1 MSVDFKKIKLLS
13 IGDYKND
20 KNGNPTI
27 KVTEKVLDGMVNAFN
42 DLKDNTLPDLII
54 DHKDTKDERDKAFT
68 VPDKEGKPTKV
79 FGRLPFSVGKIT
91 NLQRLG
97 DSLYGDF
104 INVFEPI
111 KNAMKD
117 KLLTSLSSEF
127 FLDIKSNV
135 TDKVYDGVLTA
146 VAILPGGT
154 WAELFDKFK
163 PYMFNLDEL
172 QEPVKFNFE
181 SFNTENKIVF
191 NLQNY
196 LKDYFIEKLQAKET
210 KMSKE
215 EYQKKV
221 QKFMDK
227 KMKCANYEQFLAM
240 NEGEQKEYMSMLED
254 KYNKFSLAGL
264 GELEVPNVE
273 NEKQKFSM
281 EDLMKK
287 FESLDSENKEL
298 KQNLFSLVN
307 KTDKKLDEE
316 NNLLKQQIQEIKS
329 QEKRKEV
336 IKFVNDKLIESNKF
350 DVADREKLENGLT
363 AIAVS
368 SNQPVKFSVGGVE
381 TVTDTFAF
389 VAEMLEKAQVKN
401 TFSHSPI
408 VAKGENGLTVTRQE
422 IEKSNGA
429 NPEDLLQDKKIRF
442 AHKDKDFNSMSES
455 ELQAIYEAEGII

>member
-27 KVTEKVLDGMVNAFN
+27 KVTEEVLDGMVQAFN

-104 INVFEPI
+104 INVFKPI

-172 QEPVKFNFE
+172 KESIKFNLD
-181 SFNTENKIVF
+181 SLNTENKIIF
-191 NLQNY
+191 NLQN
-196 LKDYFIEKLQAKET
+196 LQAKET

-227 KMKCANYEQFLAM
+227 KMKCANYEQFMAM
-240 NEGEQKEYMSMLED
+240 NEGEQKEYMSMMED

-316 NNLLKQQIQEIKS
+316 NNLLRQQIQEIKS

-336 IKFVNDKLIESNKF
+336 IKFVNDKLIELNKF
-350 DVADREKLENGLT
+350 DVADKEELENGLT
-363 AIAVS
+363 AIATA

-389 VAEMLEKAQVKN
+389 VSKMLEKAAVKN

-408 VAKGENGLTVTRQE
+408 VAHGENGLTVTRQE
-422 IEKSNGA
+422 IEASNGA
-429 NPEDLLQDKKIRF
+429 SVDELLQDKKIRF
-442 AHKDKDFNSMSES
+442 AHKDKDFSSMSES
-455 ELQAIYEAEGII
+455 ELQAIYEQEGII

>member
-27 KVTEKVLDGMVNAFN
+27 KVTEKVLDGMVQSFN

-68 VPDKEGKPTKV
+68 VPDKDNKPVKV

-172 QEPVKFNFE
+172 KESIKFNLD
-181 SFNTENKIVF
+181 SFNTENKIIF
-191 NLQNY
+191 NLQN
-196 LKDYFIEKLQAKET
+196 LQTKESEMT
-210 KMSKE
+210 KE

-227 KMKCANYEQFLAM
+227 KMKCANYEQFMAM
-240 NEGEQKEYMSMLED
+240 NEGEQKEYMSMMED

-287 FESLDSENKEL
+287 IRVF
-298 KQNLFSLVN
+298 
-307 KTDKKLDEE
+307 
-316 NNLLKQQIQEIKS
+316 
-329 QEKRKEV
+329 
-336 IKFVNDKLIESNKF
+336 
-350 DVADREKLENGLT
+350 
-363 AIAVS
+363 
-368 SNQPVKFSVGGVE
+368 
-381 TVTDTFAF
+381 
-389 VAEMLEKAQVKN
+389 
-401 TFSHSPI
+401 
-408 VAKGENGLTVTRQE
+408 RQ
-422 IEKSNGA
+422 
-429 NPEDLLQDKKIRF
+429 
-442 AHKDKDFNSMSES
+442 
-455 ELQAIYEAEGII
+455 

>member
-27 KVTEKVLDGMVNAFN
+27 KVTEEVLDGMVQAFN

-104 INVFEPI
+104 INVFKPI

-135 TDKVYDGVLTA
+135 TDKIYDGVLTA

-172 QEPVKFNFE
+172 KESIKFNLD
-181 SFNTENKIVF
+181 SLNTENKIIF
-191 NLQNY
+191 NLQN
-196 LKDYFIEKLQAKET
+196 LQAKET

-227 KMKCANYEQFLAM
+227 KMKCANYEQFMAM
-240 NEGEQKEYMSMLED
+240 NEGEQKEYMSMMED

-316 NNLLKQQIQEIKS
+316 NNLLRQQIQEIKS

-336 IKFVNDKLIESNKF
+336 IKFVNDKLIELNKF
-350 DVADREKLENGLT
+350 DVADKEELENGLT
-363 AIAVS
+363 AIATA

-389 VAEMLEKAQVKN
+389 VSKMLEKAAVKN

-408 VAKGENGLTVTRQE
+408 VAHGENGLTVTRQE
-422 IEKSNGA
+422 IEASNGA
-429 NPEDLLQDKKIRF
+429 SVDELLQDKKIRF
-442 AHKDKDFNSMSES
+442 AHKDKDFSSMSES
-455 ELQAIYEAEGII
+455 ELQAIYEQEGII

>member
-27 KVTEKVLDGMVNAFN
+27 KVTEKVLDGMVQAFN

-68 VPDKEGKPTKV
+68 VPDKDNKPVKV

-135 TDKVYDGVLTA
+135 TDKIYDGVLTA

-154 WAELFDKFK
+154 WAELFDKFE
-163 PYMFNLDEL
+163 PYMFSLDNIKH
-172 QEPVKFNFE
+172 PVFRFSLDSFE
-181 SFNTENKIVF
+181 TDNKIIF
-191 NLQNY
+191 NSQNLQT
-196 LKDYFIEKLQAKET
+196 KET
-210 KMSKE
+210 EMSKE
-215 EYQKKV
+215 EYQKKI

-240 NEGEQKEYMSMLED
+240 NEDEQKEYMSMMED

-264 GELEVPNVE
+264 GELEVDNKE

-316 NNLLKQQIQEIKS
+316 NNLLRQQIQEIKS

-336 IKFVNDKLIESNKF
+336 IKFVNDKLIELNKF

-363 AIAVS
+363 AIATA
-368 SNQPVKFSVGGVE
+368 SNQAIKFSVSGQEVA
-381 TVTDTFAF
+381 TDAFSF
-389 VAEMLEKAQVKN
+389 VAEMLEKAAAKN

-408 VAKGENGLTVTRQE
+408 VAHGENGLTVTRQE

-429 NPEDLLQDKKIRF
+429 SVDELLQDKKIRF
-442 AHKDKDFNSMSES
+442 AHKDKDFSSMSES
-455 ELQAIYEAEGII
+455 ELQAIYEQEGII

>member
-27 KVTEKVLDGMVNAFN
+27 KVTEEVLDGMVEAFN
-42 DLKDNTLPDLII
+42 DLKDNTLPDIII
-54 DHKDTKDERDKAFT
+54 DHKDTKDDRDKAFT
-68 VPDKEGKPTKV
+68 VPDKDNKPVKV

-172 QEPVKFNFE
+172 KEPVKFNFE
-181 SFNTENKIVF
+181 GFNTENKIIF
-191 NLQNY
+191 NLQN
-196 LKDYFIEKLQAKET
+196 LQTKET
-210 KMSKE
+210 EMSKE
-215 EYQKKV
+215 DYQKKI

-227 KMKCANYEQFLAM
+227 KMKCANYDQFLAM
-240 NEGEQKEYMSMLED
+240 NEDEQKEYMSMMED

-264 GELEVPNVE
+264 GELDVDNKE

-281 EDLMKK
+281 EDLIKR
-287 FESLDSENKEL
+287 FETQENENKEL
-298 KQNLFSLVN
+298 QKQLFSLVN
-307 KTDKKLDEE
+307 KTDEKVKEE
-316 NNLLKQQIQEIKS
+316 NNLLRQQIQEIKS

-363 AIAVS
+363 AIATA
-368 SNQPVKFSVGGVE
+368 SNQAIKFSVGSQEVA
-381 TVTDTFAF
+381 TDSYSF
-389 VAEMLEKAQVKN
+389 VIEMLEKAQVKN

-408 VAKGENGLTVTRQE
+408 VAHGENGLTVTRQE
-422 IEKSNGA
+422 IESSNGA
-429 NPEDLLQDKKIRF
+429 SVDELLQDKKIRF
-442 AHKDKDFNSMSES
+442 AHKDKDFSSMSES
-455 ELQAIYEAEGII
+455 ELQAIYEREGII

>member
-27 KVTEKVLDGMVNAFN
+27 KVTEEVLDGIIEAYN
-42 DLKDNTLPDLII
+42 DLEENTLPDLIF
-54 DHKDTKDERDKAFT
+54 DHEDTKESRDKKYT
-68 VPDKEGKPTKV
+68 VVDPEGKEYKIFGKMPFVLGKIKNLVKEGK
-79 FGRLPFSVGKIT
+79 SI
-91 NLQRLG
+91 
-97 DSLYGDF
+97 YGDI
-104 INVFEPI
+104 INVVEPI
-111 KNAMKD
+111 RESLKK
-117 KLLTSLSSEF
+117 KLYTSLSPEF

-135 TDKVYDGVLTA
+135 TGKTYAGVLTA

-163 PYMFNLDEL
+163 PYMFNLDDLKES
-172 QEPVKFNFE
+172 VKFNLDN
-181 SFNTENKIVF
+181 FNTENKIIF
-191 NLQNY
+191 NLQN
-196 LKDYFIEKLQAKET
+196 LETKET
-210 KMSKE
+210 EMSKE

-227 KMKCANYEQFLAM
+227 KMKCASYEQFMAM
-240 NEGEQKEYMSMLED
+240 NDEAQKEYMSMMED
-254 KYNKFSLAGL
+254 KYNKFSLVGL
-264 GELEVPNVE
+264 GELEVDNKE
-273 NEKQKFSM
+273 TEKQKFSM
-281 EDLMKK
+281 EDLIKR
-287 FESLDSENKEL
+287 FETQENENKEL
-298 KQNLFSLVN
+298 QKQLFSLIN
-307 KTDKKLDEE
+307 KTDEKVKEE
-316 NNLLKQQIQEIKS
+316 NNLLREQIQEIKS

-363 AIAVS
+363 AIAIS

-389 VAEMLEKAQVKN
+389 VAEMLEKAAVKN

-408 VAKGENGLTVTRQE
+408 VAKSENGLTVTRQE
-422 IEKSNGA
+422 IEASNGA
-429 NPEDLLQDKKIRF
+429 NPDDLLQDKKIRF

-455 ELQAIYEAEGII
+455 ELQAIYEQEGII

>member
-20 KNGNPTI
+20 RNGNPTI
-27 KVTEKVLDGMVNAFN
+27 KVTEKVLDGMVDAFN

-68 VPDKEGKPTKV
+68 VPDKDNKPVKV

-135 TDKVYDGVLTA
+135 TDKIYDGVLTA

-154 WAELFDKFK
+154 WAELFDKFE
-163 PYMFNLDEL
+163 PYMFSLDNIKH
-172 QEPVKFNFE
+172 PVFRFSLDSFE
-181 SFNTENKIVF
+181 TDNKIIF
-191 NLQNY
+191 NSQNLQT
-196 LKDYFIEKLQAKET
+196 KET
-210 KMSKE
+210 EMSKE
-215 EYQKKV
+215 EYQKKI

-240 NEGEQKEYMSMLED
+240 NEDEQKEYMSMMED

-264 GELEVPNVE
+264 GELEVPSVE

-316 NNLLKQQIQEIKS
+316 NNLLRQQIQEIKS

-336 IKFVNDKLIESNKF
+336 IKFVNDKLIELNKF

-363 AIAVS
+363 AIATA
-368 SNQPVKFSVGGVE
+368 SNQAIKFSVSGQEVA
-381 TVTDTFAF
+381 TDAFSF
-389 VAEMLEKAQVKN
+389 VAEMLEKAAAKN

-408 VAKGENGLTVTRQE
+408 VAHGENGLTVTRQE

-429 NPEDLLQDKKIRF
+429 SVDELLQDKKIRF
-442 AHKDKDFNSMSES
+442 AHKDKDFSSMSES
-455 ELQAIYEAEGII
+455 ELQAIYEQEGII

>member
-27 KVTEKVLDGMVNAFN
+27 KVTEKVLDGMVQAFN

-68 VPDKEGKPTKV
+68 VPDKDNKPVKV

-172 QEPVKFNFE
+172 KESIKFNLD
-181 SFNTENKIVF
+181 SLNTENKIIF
-191 NLQNY
+191 NLQN
-196 LKDYFIEKLQAKET
+196 LQTKESEMT
-210 KMSKE
+210 KE
-215 EYQKKV
+215 EYQKKI

-227 KMKCANYEQFLAM
+227 KMKCANYDQFLAM
-240 NEGEQKEYMSMLED
+240 NEDEQKEYMSMMED

-264 GELEVPNVE
+264 GELEVDNKE

-316 NNLLKQQIQEIKS
+316 NNLLRQQIQEIKS

-350 DVADREKLENGLT
+350 DVADKEELENGLT
-363 AIAVS
+363 AIATA

-389 VAEMLEKAQVKN
+389 VSKMLEKAAVKN
-401 TFSHSPI
+401 AFSHSPI
-408 VAKGENGLTVTRQE
+408 VAHGENGLTVTRQE

-429 NPEDLLQDKKIRF
+429 SVDELLQDKKIRF
-442 AHKDKDFNSMSES
+442 AHKDKDFSSMSES
-455 ELQAIYEAEGII
+455 ELQAIYEQEGII

>member
-27 KVTEKVLDGMVNAFN
+27 KVTEKVLDGMVQAFN

-68 VPDKEGKPTKV
+68 VPDKDNKPVKV

-154 WAELFDKFK
+154 WAELFDKFE
-163 PYMFNLDEL
+163 PYMFSLDNIKH
-172 QEPVKFNFE
+172 PVFRFSLDSFE
-181 SFNTENKIVF
+181 TDNKIIF
-191 NLQNY
+191 NSQNLQT
-196 LKDYFIEKLQAKET
+196 KET
-210 KMSKE
+210 EMSKE
-215 EYQKKV
+215 EYQKKI

-240 NEGEQKEYMSMLED
+240 NEDEQKEYMSMMED

-264 GELEVPNVE
+264 GELEVDNKE

-316 NNLLKQQIQEIKS
+316 NNLLRQQIQEIKS

-350 DVADREKLENGLT
+350 DVADRERLENGLT
-363 AIAVS
+363 AIATA
-368 SNQPVKFSVGGVE
+368 SNQAIKFSVSDQEVA
-381 TVTDTFAF
+381 TDAFSF
-389 VAEMLEKAQVKN
+389 VAEMLEKAAVKN

-408 VAKGENGLTVTRQE
+408 VAHGENGLTVTRQE

-429 NPEDLLQDKKIRF
+429 SVDELLQDKKIRF
-442 AHKDKDFNSMSES
+442 AHKDKDFSSMSES
-455 ELQAIYEAEGII
+455 ELQAIYEQEGII

>member
-20 KNGNPTI
+20 RNGNPTI
-27 KVTEKVLDGMVNAFN
+27 KVTEKVLDGMVDAFN

-68 VPDKEGKPTKV
+68 VPDKDNKPVKV

-154 WAELFDKFK
+154 WAELFDKFE
-163 PYMFNLDEL
+163 PYMFSLDNIKHPIFRFSL
-172 QEPVKFNFE
+172 DSFE
-181 SFNTENKIVF
+181 TDNKIIF
-191 NLQNY
+191 NSQNLQT
-196 LKDYFIEKLQAKET
+196 KET
-210 KMSKE
+210 EMLKE
-215 EYQKKV
+215 EYQKKI

-227 KMKCANYEQFLAM
+227 KMKCANYDQFLAM
-240 NEGEQKEYMSMLED
+240 NEDEQKEYMSMMED

-281 EDLMKK
+281 DDLMKK

-316 NNLLKQQIQEIKS
+316 NNLLRQQIQEIKS

-350 DVADREKLENGLT
+350 DVADRERLENGLT
-363 AIAVS
+363 AIATA
-368 SNQPVKFSVGGVE
+368 SNQAIKFSVSGQEVA
-381 TVTDTFAF
+381 TDAFSF
-389 VAEMLEKAQVKN
+389 VAEMLEKAAVKN

-408 VAKGENGLTVTRQE
+408 VAHGENGLTVTRQE
-422 IEKSNGA
+422 IEASNGA
-429 NPEDLLQDKKIRF
+429 SVDELLQDKKIRF
-442 AHKDKDFNSMSES
+442 AHKDKDFSSMSES
-455 ELQAIYEAEGII
+455 ELQAIYEQEGII

>member
-27 KVTEKVLDGMVNAFN
+27 KVTEKVLDGMVQAFN

-68 VPDKEGKPTKV
+68 VPDKDNKPVKV

-154 WAELFDKFK
+154 WAELFDKFE
-163 PYMFNLDEL
+163 PYMFSLDNIKHPIFRFSL
-172 QEPVKFNFE
+172 DSFE
-181 SFNTENKIVF
+181 TDNKIVF
-191 NLQNY
+191 NLLQ
-196 LKDYFIEKLQAKET
+196 DYFIKKLQAKET
-210 KMSKE
+210 EMSKE
-215 EYQKKV
+215 EYQKKI

-227 KMKCANYEQFLAM
+227 KMKCA
-240 NEGEQKEYMSMLED
+240 
-254 KYNKFSLAGL
+254 
-264 GELEVPNVE
+264 
-273 NEKQKFSM
+273 
-281 EDLMKK
+281 
-287 FESLDSENKEL
+287 
-298 KQNLFSLVN
+298 
-307 KTDKKLDEE
+307 
-316 NNLLKQQIQEIKS
+316 
-329 QEKRKEV
+329 KRV
-336 IKFVNDKLIESNKF
+336 YVNDG
-350 DVADREKLENGLT
+350 R
-363 AIAVS
+363 
-368 SNQPVKFSVGGVE
+368 
-381 TVTDTFAF
+381 
-389 VAEMLEKAQVKN
+389 
-401 TFSHSPI
+401 
-408 VAKGENGLTVTRQE
+408 
-422 IEKSNGA
+422 
-429 NPEDLLQDKKIRF
+429 
-442 AHKDKDFNSMSES
+442 
-455 ELQAIYEAEGII
+455 

>member
-27 KVTEKVLDGMVNAFN
+27 KVTEKVLDGMVQAFN

-68 VPDKEGKPTKV
+68 VPDKDNKPVKV

-163 PYMFNLDEL
+163 PYMFSLDNIKHPIFRFSL
-172 QEPVKFNFE
+172 DSFE
-181 SFNTENKIVF
+181 TDNKIIF
-191 NLQNY
+191 NSQNLQT
-196 LKDYFIEKLQAKET
+196 KET

-215 EYQKKV
+215 EYQKKI

-240 NEGEQKEYMSMLED
+240 NEGEQKEYMSMMED

-264 GELEVPNVE
+264 GELEVDNKE

-316 NNLLKQQIQEIKS
+316 NNLLRQQIQEIKS

-363 AIAVS
+363 AIATA
-368 SNQPVKFSVGGVE
+368 SNQAIKFSVSGQEVA
-381 TVTDTFAF
+381 TDAFSF
-389 VAEMLEKAQVKN
+389 VAEMLEKAAVKN

-408 VAKGENGLTVTRQE
+408 VAHGENGLTVTRQE

-429 NPEDLLQDKKIRF
+429 SVDELLQDKKIRF
-442 AHKDKDFNSMSES
+442 AHKDKDFSSMSES
-455 ELQAIYEAEGII
+455 ELQAIYEQEGII

>member
-27 KVTEKVLDGMVNAFN
+27 KVTEEVLDGMVEAFN
-42 DLKDNTLPDLII
+42 DLKDNTLPDIII
-54 DHKDTKDERDKAFT
+54 DHKDTKDDRDKAFT
-68 VPDKEGKPTKV
+68 VPDKDNKPVKV

-172 QEPVKFNFE
+172 KEPVKFNFE
-181 SFNTENKIVF
+181 GFNTENKIIF
-191 NLQNY
+191 NLQN
-196 LKDYFIEKLQAKET
+196 LQTKET
-210 KMSKE
+210 EMSKE
-215 EYQKKV
+215 DYQKKI

-227 KMKCANYEQFLAM
+227 KMKCANYDQFLAM
-240 NEGEQKEYMSMLED
+240 NEDEQKEYMSMMED

-264 GELEVPNVE
+264 GELDVDNKE

-281 EDLMKK
+281 EDLIKR
-287 FESLDSENKEL
+287 FETQENENKEL
-298 KQNLFSLVN
+298 QKQLFSLVN
-307 KTDKKLDEE
+307 KTDEKVKEE
-316 NNLLKQQIQEIKS
+316 NNLLRQQIQEIKS

-363 AIAVS
+363 AIATA
-368 SNQPVKFSVGGVE
+368 SNQATKFRVGSQEVA
-381 TVTDTFAF
+381 TDSYSF
-389 VAEMLEKAQVKN
+389 VIEMLEKAQVKN

-408 VAKGENGLTVTRQE
+408 VAHGENGLTVTRQE
-422 IEKSNGA
+422 IESSNGA
-429 NPEDLLQDKKIRF
+429 SVDELLQDKKIRF
-442 AHKDKDFNSMSES
+442 AHKDKDFSSMSES
-455 ELQAIYEAEGII
+455 ELQAIYEQEGII

>member
-20 KNGNPTI
+20 RNGNPTI
-27 KVTEKVLDGMVNAFN
+27 KVTEEVLDGIIEAYN
-42 DLKDNTLPDLII
+42 DLEENTLPDLIF
-54 DHKDTKDERDKAFT
+54 DHEDSKESRDKKYT
-68 VPDKEGKPTKV
+68 VVDPEGKEYKIFGKMPFVLGKVNNLVKEGK
-79 FGRLPFSVGKIT
+79 SI
-91 NLQRLG
+91 
-97 DSLYGDF
+97 YGD
-104 INVFEPI
+104 IVNVVEPI
-111 KNAMKD
+111 KESLKK
-117 KLLTSLSSEF
+117 KLYTSLSPEF

-135 TDKVYDGVLTA
+135 TGKTYAGVLTA

-154 WAELFDKFK
+154 WAEQFDKFK
-163 PYMFNLDEL
+163 PYMFNFDGV

-181 SFNTENKIVF
+181 AFNTENKIVF
-191 NLQNY
+191 NLLQ
-196 LKDYFIEKLQAKET
+196 DYFKEKLQAKET
-210 KMSKE
+210 EMSKE
-215 EYQKKV
+215 EYQKKI

-227 KMKCANYEQFLAM
+227 KMKCANYEQFMAM
-240 NEGEQKEYMSMLED
+240 NEGEQKEYMSMMED

-264 GELEVPNVE
+264 GELEVDNKE

-316 NNLLKQQIQEIKS
+316 NNLLRQQIQEIKS

-363 AIAVS
+363 AIATA
-368 SNQPVKFSVGGVE
+368 SNQAIKFSVSGQEVA
-381 TVTDTFAF
+381 TDAFSF
-389 VAEMLEKAQVKN
+389 VAEMLEKAAVKN

-408 VAKGENGLTVTRQE
+408 VAHGENGLTVTRQE

-429 NPEDLLQDKKIRF
+429 SVDELLQDKKIRF
-442 AHKDKDFNSMSES
+442 AHKDKDFSSMSES
-455 ELQAIYEAEGII
+455 ELQAIYEQEGII

>member
-27 KVTEKVLDGMVNAFN
+27 KVTEKVLDGMVEAFN

-104 INVFEPI
+104 INVFKPI

-135 TDKVYDGVLTA
+135 TDKIYDGVLTA

-154 WAELFDKFK
+154 WAELFDKFE

-172 QEPVKFNFE
+172 KESIKFNLD
-181 SFNTENKIVF
+181 SLNTENKIIF
-191 NLQNY
+191 NLQN
-196 LKDYFIEKLQAKET
+196 LQAKET

-227 KMKCANYEQFLAM
+227 KMKCANYDQFLAM
-240 NEGEQKEYMSMLED
+240 NEDEQKEYMSMMED

-316 NNLLKQQIQEIKS
+316 NNLLRQQIQEIKS

-336 IKFVNDKLIESNKF
+336 IKFVNDKLIELNKF
-350 DVADREKLENGLT
+350 DVADKEELENGLT
-363 AIAVS
+363 AIATA

-389 VAEMLEKAQVKN
+389 VSKMLEKAAVKN

-408 VAKGENGLTVTRQE
+408 VATEGEIKVYAHELTDGKDKESVILMKKAKQHFALQGKAIDSVSE
-422 IEKSNGA
+422 IE
-429 NPEDLLQDKKIRF
+429 L
-442 AHKDKDFNSMSES
+442 ES
-455 ELQAIYEAEGII
+455 YFQSQNAIA

>member
-27 KVTEKVLDGMVNAFN
+27 KVTEKVLDGMVQAFN

-68 VPDKEGKPTKV
+68 VPDKDNKPVKV

-154 WAELFDKFK
+154 WAELFDKFE
-163 PYMFNLDEL
+163 PYMFSLDNIKHPIFRFSL
-172 QEPVKFNFE
+172 DSFE
-181 SFNTENKIVF
+181 TDNKIIF
-191 NLQNY
+191 NSQNLQT
-196 LKDYFIEKLQAKET
+196 KET

-215 EYQKKV
+215 EYQKKI

-227 KMKCANYEQFLAM
+227 KMKCANYDQFLAM
-240 NEGEQKEYMSMLED
+240 NEDEQKEYMSMMED

-264 GELEVPNVE
+264 GELEVDNKE

-316 NNLLKQQIQEIKS
+316 NNLLRQQIQEIKS

-350 DVADREKLENGLT
+350 DVADKEELENGLT
-363 AIAVS
+363 AIATA

-389 VAEMLEKAQVKN
+389 VSKMLEKAAVKN

-408 VAKGENGLTVTRQE
+408 VAHGENGLTVTRQE

-429 NPEDLLQDKKIRF
+429 SVDELLQDKKIRF
-442 AHKDKDFNSMSES
+442 AHKDKDFSSMSES
-455 ELQAIYEAEGII
+455 ELQAIYEQEGII